1 MLMFLL
7 RLLSLVK
14 LDADVFTGELQPK
27 WEVGFVSQPLL
38 LPVKIEL
45 DKIKLQFL
53 ESNQSYFER
62 LGIIVNVVNNN
73 SVQIRQF
80 PALLRNKDV
89 ASSFSQIIDTL
100 FNLNEANEL
109 KEATTEI
116 IQALFI
122 RLKNS
127 QPNVIDQLLL
137 LNSTPVDLTYE
148 LKQLM

>member
-1 MLMFLL
+1 
-7 RLLSLVK
+7 
-14 LDADVFTGELQPK
+14 
-27 WEVGFVSQPLL
+27 PLL

-109 KEATTEI
+109 KEADW
-116 IQALFI
+116 L
-122 RLKNS
+122 
-127 QPNVIDQLLL
+127 
-137 LNSTPVDLTYE
+137 
-148 LKQLM
+148 